1 MLQVKEI
8 TKVYRT
14 GGHIQAALDK
24 VSLSFRKS
32 EFVAILGHSGSGKTT
47 FLNVV
52 GGLDKYDQG
61 DLIINGQ
68 STRDFSEKE
77 WDAYRNNSVGFV
89 FQSYNLIGHLDIADN
104 VALGMALSGMPK
116 EQKHKNALAVLEK
129 VGLKEHVHKRPNQLS
144 GGQMQRVAI
153 ARALANDP
161 DVILAD
167 EPTGALDSETSRQI
181 LDLIKDIAAD
191 KLVIMVTHNRELA
204 EAYADRIIRFQ
215 DGKVVGD
222 SRPLAVEDIQVYS
235 KLRKTSMSFFTALKL
250 SFLNIMTKKWRTAIT
265 ALAASIGIIGIGL
278 VLALSNGFNKKVD
291 YFEANTLSNY
301 PITINASSVDME
313 NLYPGAAKGDKTQKF
328 KTEPLIF
335 PRVKNPQATVH
346 LNKLSQEYMAYLQG
360 LDQLLLDGISYN
372 RIPNFNI
379 LVPVGGKVRALG
391 DGIKLNPWPEQQG
404 GGVASFL
411 NKHYDLLWGSYPQ
424 DMTGLLLV
432 IDHYN
437 QLGQS
442 ALQSLGF
449 DDGESID
456 FEKVMGSQLKLI
468 LNDDYY
474 VRQGAYF
481 TVNGQANDLS
491 NLYACERAIP
501 LTITGIVRVKEEAK
515 ISGLD
520 TGLLY
525 SDSLAEYFIADAQ
538 DSNIVRI
545 QQQVDFNVLTG
556 EPFNQNPANPMEEM
570 MGIRGGSKEDL
581 LRALGAMESPS
592 SISLYPV
599 NFEAKEKILA
609 FLDRWNETHKQ
620 QERVLYT
627 DLANIITSLS
637 GNIMSAITIVL
648 VAFAAISLVVSM
660 IMIGIII
667 YISVLE
673 RTREIGVLRA
683 LGARKKDITRVFNAE
698 SFIIG
703 SCAGI
708 IGIGIALL
716 LTIPAN
722 IVLYRLTELKNIAEL
737 HPLHAGG
744 LVTISTGLTMLGGLI
759 PAKLAAKK
767 DPAEALRAE

>member
-1 MLQVKEI
+1 MLQVKDI
-8 TKVYRT
+8 TKIYRT
-14 GGHIQAALDK
+14 GGHIQRALDK
-24 VSLSFRKS
+24 IDLNFRRS

-52 GGLDKYDQG
+52 GGLDNYDHG

-89 FQSYNLIGHLDIADN
+89 FQSYNLIGHLNIVDN
-104 VALGMALSGMPK
+104 VALGLALSGVSRERK
-116 EQKHKNALAVLEK
+116 QEKALAVLEK
-129 VGLKEHVHKRPNQLS
+129 VGLKEHVHKRPSQLS

-181 LDLIKDIAAD
+181 LDLIKEIAAD

-215 DGKVVGD
+215 DGRVVGD
-222 SRPLAVEDIQVYS
+222 SRPLAAEDIQS
-235 KLRKTSMSFFTALKL
+235 NCKLRKTSMSFFTALKL
-250 SFLNIMTKKWRTAIT
+250 SFLNIMTKKWRTALT

-301 PITINASSVDME
+301 PITINASCVDMGNLHMVSKGE
-313 NLYPGAAKGDKTQKF
+313 NSQKF

-335 PRVKNPQATVH
+335 PRPLKPQATVH
-346 LNKLSQEYMAYLQG
+346 VNNLSRDYLAYLQQM
-360 LDQLLLDGISYN
+360 DQSLLDGIAYQ
-372 RIPNFNI
+372 RIPHFNI
-379 LVPVGGKVRALG
+379 LVQAGGKVRALG
-391 DGIKLNPWPEQQG
+391 EEIKITPLPQQLG
-404 GGVASFL
+404 GGIAAFL
-411 NKHYDLLWGSYPQ
+411 SKHYDLLWGNYPE

-432 IDHYN
+432 IDQYN

-442 ALQSLGF
+442 ELQSLGF
-449 DDGESID
+449 DTGESID
-456 FEKVMGSQLKLI
+456 FAKVVGRQLKLI

-474 VRQGAYF
+474 VRQGPYF
-481 TVNGQANDLS
+481 KVNGPATDLS
-491 NLYACERAIP
+491 NLWACERAVP
-501 LTITGIVRVKEEAK
+501 LTITGILRVKEEAK
-515 ISGLD
+515 TSGLD

-525 SDSLAEYFIADAQ
+525 SDSLAEFFIADARN
-538 DSNIVRI
+538 SNIVRI
-545 QQQVDFNVLTG
+545 QQQVDYNVLTG
-556 EPFNQNPANPMEEM
+556 EPFSQNPANPMEEM
-570 MGIRGGSKEDL
+570 MGIRGRSKEDM
-581 LRALGAMESPS
+581 LRALGAVETPS

-599 NFEAKEKILA
+599 NFEAKEKIIA
-609 FLDRWNETHKQ
+609 FLDRWNETHRQ

-627 DLANIITSLS
+627 DLASIITSLS
-637 GNIMSAITIVL
+637 GSIMSAITIVL

-708 IGIGIALL
+708 IGIAIAQL

-722 IVLYRLTELKNIAEL
+722 AILYRLTELKNIAVL
-737 HPLHAGG
+737 HPLHACG
-744 LVTISTGLTMLGGLI
+744 LVIISTGLTMLGGLV
-759 PAKLAAKK
+759 PAKMAAKK

>member
-1 MLQVKEI
+1 MLQVKNI

-14 GGHIQAALDK
+14 GSHVQAALDK
-24 VSLSFRKS
+24 VSLNFRPS

-52 GGLDKYDQG
+52 GGLDKYNQG
-61 DLIINGQ
+61 DLVINGQ

-104 VALGMALSGMPK
+104 VALGMALSGVPR
-116 EQKHKNALAVLEK
+116 EQKHKKALAVLEK
-129 VGLKEHVHKRPNQLS
+129 VGLKEHVHKRPSQLS

-181 LDLIKDIAAD
+181 LDLIKEIAAD

-215 DGKVVGD
+215 DGKVIGD
-222 SRPLAVEDIQVYS
+222 SRPLAAEEIQPS
-235 KLRKTSMSFFTALKL
+235 CKLRKTSMSFFTALKL

-265 ALAASIGIIGIGL
+265 ALAASIGIVGIGL

-291 YFEANTLSNY
+291 YFEANALSNY
-301 PITINASSVDME
+301 PITINASCVDME
-313 NLYPGAAKGDKTQKF
+313 NLYLGGKGDKTQKF

-335 PRVKNPQATVH
+335 PRPKSPQATVH
-346 LNKLSQEYMAYLQG
+346 LNNLSKEYLAYLQQ
-360 LDQLLLDGISYN
+360 LDQSLLDGISFH

-391 DGIKLNPWPEQQG
+391 EGIKLTPWPQQLG
-404 GGVASFL
+404 GGVAGFL
-411 NKHYDLLWGSYPQ
+411 SKHYDLLWGSYPEGMG
-424 DMTGLLLV
+424 DLLLV
-432 IDHYN
+432 IDQYN
-437 QLGQS
+437 QLGES

-449 DDGESID
+449 NNGECID
-456 FEKVMGSQLKLI
+456 FAKVVGRQFKLI

-474 VRQGAYF
+474 VRQGPYF
-481 TVNGQANDLS
+481 RVNGPANDLS

-501 LTITGIVRVKEEAK
+501 LTITGIVRVTEEAK

-525 SDSLAEYFIADAQ
+525 SDSLAEFFITDARH
-538 DSNIVRI
+538 SKIVQI
-545 QQQVDFNVLTG
+545 QQQVDYNVLTG
-556 EPFNQNPANPMEEM
+556 EPFSQNPANPMEEM
-570 MGIRGGSKEDL
+570 MGIRGRSKEDM
-581 LRALGAMESPS
+581 LRALGAVESPS

-599 NFEAKEKILA
+599 NFEAKEKIIA
-609 FLDRWNETHKQ
+609 FLDHWNETHKL

-637 GNIMSAITIVL
+637 GSIMSAITIVL

-703 SCAGI
+703 SCAGML
-708 IGIGIALL
+708 GIAIALL

-722 IVLYRLTELKNIAEL
+722 AILYRLTELKNIAQL
-737 HPLHAGG
+737 NPLHACG

-759 PAKLAAKK
+759 PAKMAAKK